1 MLALLHLL
9 SSVALLV
16 WGTHIV
22 RTGIMRVF
30 GADLRRILGKSV
42 NRRTSAFLSG
52 VGVTALVQSSNATAL
67 LVISFVSQGL
77 ISLTPAM
84 VIMLGADVGTAL
96 MARVL
101 TFDLSWLSPLLILVG
116 VSTFLSQKK
125 NRAGQ
130 IGRVG
135 IGLGLILL
143 ALQLIVASA
152 EPITHAD
159 AVKAIF
165 TSLSGDVVLAL
176 LVGALFAMVSYS
188 SLAAVLLT
196 ATLSATGLVPL
207 YISLSIVIG
216 SNIGSGLLAMMSSRG
231 QNEISRQVV
240 LGSLLFKLIGCAVVL
255 PWVKPI
261 AQWISHYGFNEA
273 EIVIY
278 FHVFYNLARC
288 LVMLPFVG
296 PMARLCNKLIP
307 IVPSMAQE
315 IAPRYLD
322 KSALETPSLAIAN
335 AVRETLR
342 MGDVLGVMLQRFT
355 DVLNGNKEQKRE
367 ISRLE
372 EEVDMLHSSIKLYLA
387 QLQQS
392 ELSEEDSRR
401 WAEIIDTA
409 FNLQQ
414 SSTIIHRM
422 TSELVKKSIDNRRS
436 FSHEGYKE
444 LNSLLERLQANLNLG
459 MSVFVSADIDNAK
472 RLRRAKHRFR
482 LINQRFAY
490 AHVERLHEQ
499 NMQSLDTS
507 NLHVS
512 LLGDMKRLNSLFCAV
527 AYHALEGVAESR
539 KEQLSL
545 ENEKNTWV
553 TTWWNSIRLV
563 NW

>member
-545 ENEKNTWV
+545 ENEKNT
-553 TTWWNSIRLV
+553 
-563 NW
+563 

>member
-9 SSVALLV
+9 SSVELLV

-545 ENEKNTWV
+545 ENEKNT
-553 TTWWNSIRLV
+553 
-563 NW
+563 